1 MAATALVIQRTAPAA
16 ATWLPDTRERC
27 ITNVR
32 RPPETA
38 FFGEGHRSY
47 ISVHLDRQRSYGVAA
62 ASAAGALLPECL
74 GLLCAQVFE
83 CRSGLECPGFLGAQV
98 LESSSAR
105 LPGCP
110 SARIF
115 ECSTARVPAYPS
127 ARVFECSTARV
138 LGLRVLESSGS
149 SAPP

>member
-62 ASAAGALLPECL
+62 TSVAGA
-74 GLLCAQVFE
+74 
-83 CRSGLECPGFLGAQV
+83 
-98 LESSSAR
+98 SSRAR
-105 LPGCP
+105 CKQ
-110 SARIF
+110 
-115 ECSTARVPAYPS
+115 
-127 ARVFECSTARV
+127 
-138 LGLRVLESSGS
+138 SGS
-149 SAPP
+149 VQAVGGPVQAVGAGGKPACRRGPR